1 MPSSRTTMSSIT
13 ASLVFVTIFTT
24 LLCPSSS
31 FASKPHVINF
41 RSPNLYPESLTW
53 DSSAQH
59 FVVGSLR
66 HRTVLSVSDA
76 AVVDTLISDPLLP
89 PNSSLLGLALD
100 QPRRRL
106 LAAVHSPPSPYSSS
120 SALAA
125 YDLPSRRRLFLTPLH
140 EPSATDSSAGANDVA
155 VDFSGN
161 AYVTNSAGNLIWKV
175 NLDGEA
181 TILSRSPLFT
191 ANPVEGG
198 TPYSSCGLNGIAY
211 ISKGYLLVV
220 QSNTGKLFKVNAD
233 DGATRTVLL
242 NKDLRAGDGI
252 AVRRDGV
259 VVVVSSRAAYFIK
272 SESSWSDGAVYD
284 ETALDEKRFATSV
297 TVGAEDRVYVLY
309 GHVME
314 GMMGTSEREEFSIV
328 EIESGKESEG
338 EAVWVY
344 VLLGLGLAYFLFW
357 RFQMR
362 QLVSNMN
369 KKTA

>member
-1 MPSSRTTMSSIT
+1 MSTSRSTMSSIT
-13 ASLVFVTIFTT
+13 TFLVFVTIFTT

-66 HRTVLSVSDA
+66 HRTALSVSDA

-100 QPRRRL
+100 HPRRRL
-106 LAAVHSPPSPYSSS
+106 LAAVHSPYSSSS

-125 YDLPSRRRLFLTPLH
+125 YDLRSRRRLFLTPLH
-140 EPSATDSSAGANDVA
+140 EPSATDSSSGANDVA

-191 ANPVEGG
+191 ANPVERG

-220 QSNTGKLFKVNAD
+220 QSNTGKLFKVNVD

-242 NKDLRAGDGI
+242 NKDLTGGDGI

-284 ETALDEKRFATSV
+284 ETALDENRFATSV

-314 GMMGTSEREEFSIV
+314 GMMGNSEREEFSIV
-328 EIESGKESEG
+328 EIESAKESEG